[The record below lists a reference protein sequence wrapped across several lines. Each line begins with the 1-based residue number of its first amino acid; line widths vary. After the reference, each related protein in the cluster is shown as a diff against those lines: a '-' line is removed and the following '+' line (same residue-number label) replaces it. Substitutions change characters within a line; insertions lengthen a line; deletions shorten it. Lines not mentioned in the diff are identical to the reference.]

1 MINFTADYCIAVF
14 ISSMGV
20 FQFAFSLGALRGL
33 LLFKSAL
40 VARTLGLATAIL
52 GFGLFFVTGTRNIN
66 DYEGG
71 LDAPDQA
78 LFFSLSALAAFATT
92 LIVSSLVNR
101 RMRGVGFDAAAG
113 LDTLRDSNY
122 ASALVRSLMYWR
134 SNWRTQTK
142 RYFSG

>member
-14 ISSMGV
+14 ISTIGV
-20 FQFAFSLGALRGL
+20 LQFAFSLGRLRGL
-33 LLFKSAL
+33 LFFKSPL
-40 VARTLGLATAIL
+40 VSRTLGLAMAIL
-52 GFGLFFVTGTRNIN
+52 GLSLFFGTGTRNIN

-78 LFFSLSALAAFATT
+78 LYFSLSALAALTATLAFT
-92 LIVSSLVNR
+92 SLINH
-101 RMRGVGFDAAAG
+101 RMKNEDIEPDAG

-122 ASALVRSLMYWR
+122 ASALKRSVLYWCR
-134 SNWRTQTK
+134 NWRTQTK

>member
-1 MINFTADYCIAVF
+1 MINFTADYCISVF
-14 ISSMGV
+14 ISSIGV
-20 FQFAFSLGALRGL
+20 LQFAFSLGGIRGL

-40 VARTLGLATAIL
+40 VARTLGLGVAIL
-52 GFGLFFVTGTRNIN
+52 GFVLFFGTGARNIN

-78 LFFSLSALAAFATT
+78 LYFSLSALAAFAIT
-92 LIVSSLVNR
+92 LLVSSLVNH
-101 RMRGVGFDAAAG
+101 RMKGANFEPDAG
-113 LDTLRDSNY
+113 LDALRDSNY

-134 SNWRTQTK
+134 CNWLTLTK